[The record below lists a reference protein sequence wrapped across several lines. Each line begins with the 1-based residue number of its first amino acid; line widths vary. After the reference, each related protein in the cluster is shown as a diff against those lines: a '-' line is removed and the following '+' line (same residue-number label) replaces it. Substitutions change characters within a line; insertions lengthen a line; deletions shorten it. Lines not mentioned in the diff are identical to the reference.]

1 MCVQSVCWDA
11 FRVLINPRTPYIL
24 ADAQEHVVAVLAG
37 HPVDSS
43 WDEVVKE
50 ANRAMEAA
58 AKKCMFQDEH
68 LNHRRG
74 FFPALATGFSYGGG
88 QKMPGN
94 FHNTPSNAATL
105 DELCQNTAVKR
116 IAGFGCTAYSLYAP
130 NVHRSTC
137 ASLRKLCKKH
147 PTLRFNFPNSMF
159 PAATFNFGPG
169 AVCVEH
175 VDCMNDACNWCHIA
189 ALGSFD
195 PDHGGH
201 FVLFDFKLVIRFPPG
216 SSILI
221 PSSIV
226 CHANMSIRPGESR
239 MSMTQYCAGGLMRW
253 VETGFRT
260 LGDFYS
266 QDPAGYQSYCSRL
279 KSRIMERV
287 SLFSTLD
294 SLRGDAAAPMVF

>member
-1 MCVQSVCWDA
+1 M
-11 FRVLINPRTPYIL
+11 PYIL
-24 ADAQEHVVAVLAG
+24 ADAQERVVAVLAG
-37 HPVDSS
+37 RPEDTW

-50 ANRAMEAA
+50 ANRAMEATV
-58 AKKCMFQDEH
+58 KKCTFQEQH
-68 LNHRRG
+68 LNHRWG
-74 FFPALATGFSYGGG
+74 FFPGLATGFSYSVG
-88 QKMPGN
+88 QRYTPGN
-94 FHNTPSNAATL
+94 FRNMPSNMASL
-105 DELCQNTAVKR
+105 DELCQNPAIKC

-130 NVHRSTC
+130 KVHQSTC
-137 ASLRKLCKKH
+137 ASLKKQCNKH
-147 PTLRFNFPNSMF
+147 PTLQFNFTNSMF
-159 PAATFNFGPG
+159 PATTFNFGPG
-169 AVCVEH
+169 AVCIEH

-195 PDHGGH
+195 PDHGEH

-226 CHANMSIRPGESR
+226 RHANTSIRPGECR

-260 LGDFYS
+260 LGDFCS
-266 QDPAGYQSYCSRL
+266 QDPKGYQNYCSRL
-279 KSRIMERV
+279 KLRVMERV

-294 SLRGDAAAPMVF
+294 SLRGDAAAPMAS